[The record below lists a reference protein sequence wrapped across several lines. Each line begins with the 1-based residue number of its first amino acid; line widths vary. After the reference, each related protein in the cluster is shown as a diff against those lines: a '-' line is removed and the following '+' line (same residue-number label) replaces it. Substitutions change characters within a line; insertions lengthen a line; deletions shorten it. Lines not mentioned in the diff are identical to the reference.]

1 MFTIHAKIKPSLF
14 EAILL
19 ITIIVA
25 IICTGI
31 IRFETSPHIPIL
43 FSIVLLI
50 GYGLIKRLAYK
61 ELETAMLDG
70 AKSGIAAVY
79 IFILIG
85 ILISSWLVGG
95 TIPTILYG
103 GLAIV
108 TASFFYTIVFVIAAI
123 IGTAIGSS
131 LTTVATVG
139 IAFITIAQTVDAS
152 LAITAGAIVSGAF
165 FGDKMSPLSDTT
177 TLAASVAGID
187 LFEHIKNMCW
197 TTIPAF
203 IISAVLYSFFSPSMT
218 SINTEAIA
226 TYQNVLIDLN
236 LVHGYSLL
244 PLVVLIA
251 CTMLKVPT
259 LLTLAISSLAGVFLA
274 PLHMNLQITDYINI
288 LYGGFSSTSGNEV
301 IDSLLTRGGMSSMY
315 FTISLV
321 ILSLSLGGLLFVL
334 GIIERLLKAVESLLQ
349 TVGAAVTGAALTAIS
364 INTLIGEQ
372 YLSILLTGETFK
384 SKFKQLNLHPKNLAR
399 VTEDAG
405 TVINPLVP
413 WSVGGLFISGM
424 LDVDVLDYLP
434 FAFFCLVSPIL
445 TIAFGWLGWTMT
457 KIERG

>member
-1 MFTIHAKIKPSLF
+1 MFTIQAKLKPSLM

-19 ITIIVA
+19 IALIVA
-25 IICTGI
+25 LICTSI
-31 IRFETSPHIPIL
+31 IRFGTSPHIPI
-43 FSIVLLI
+43 FASIIILI
-50 GYGLIKRLAYK
+50 GYGLLKRLPYK
-61 ELETAMLDG
+61 QLENAMLDG
-70 AKSGIAAVY
+70 AKSGIGAIY

-85 ILISSWLVGG
+85 ILISSWIVGG

-108 TASFFYTIVFVIAAI
+108 TASFFYTIVFIIASI

-139 IAFITIAQTVDAS
+139 IAFMTIAQTVDAS

-187 LFEHIKNMCW
+187 LFEHIKNMSW
-197 TTIPAF
+197 TTIPGFLMSA
-203 IISAVLYSFFSPSMT
+203 IIYSILSPSITTIDTATVT
-218 SINTEAIA
+218 SYQAIL
-226 TYQNVLIDLN
+226 VELN
-236 LVHGYSLL
+236 LVHWYALIPLILL
-244 PLVVLIA
+244 IV
-251 CTMLKVPT
+251 CTLFKVPT
-259 LLTLAISSLAGVFLA
+259 LLTLALSSLVAVILSS
-274 PLHMNLQITDYINI
+274 LHMNLNIADYMNI
-288 LYGGFSSTSGNEV
+288 LYGGFTSTSGNDV

-315 FTISLV
+315 FTIGLV

-334 GIIERLLKAVESLLQ
+334 GIIERLLQAIESLLRSI
-349 TVGAAVTGAALTAIS
+349 GAAVTGAALTAIS

-384 SKFKQLNLHPKNLAR
+384 QKFAELNLHPKNLAR

-413 WSVGGLFISGM
+413 WSVCGMFISGM
-424 LDVDVLDYLP
+424 LGVEVLDYLP
-434 FAFFCLVSPIL
+434 FAFFCLLSPLL

-457 KIERG
+457 KLEK